1 MTTLRADTEKKT
13 VKVWNPL
20 VRIFHMSLLV
30 AVGVAYVTQE
40 QQYDAHIQSGYAVL
54 GLVLFRIFWGMA
66 GGRHARFAAFW
77 PTPAGLQRYLK
88 DMLRGQAPRYLGH
101 NPAGGLMVIGGVVGA
116 LLLPAL
122 SALGFVLIYK
132 SSRVL
137 NIAHGQIIAAGAF
150 ITYALTVWV
159 GIHIALSFILSM
171 IITFFLAMSVERV
184 FLRRLI
190 GEPIISVIMVTIG
203 LMSIIDGIIYMTPFG
218 SENFSFPEF
227 LPKTPLMFWGVSI
240 SWTQLV
246 GLIIT
251 FIMIGGFTW
260 FFKASTIGISM
271 RAVSDDQFASMSI
284 GISVPKVFGLAWAAA
299 GLSAAAAGG
308 IDHVHGH
315 GIAGKHA
322 VQAAHQLDALR
333 DRRGIV
339 RIREVRGL
347 GALDH
352 VDELGRHL
360 VPAGVLGLGPE
371 SGARVDRL
379 AARAPDVAVVHVV
392 VVRNGDGRPIANDL
406 SELPT

>member
-1 MTTLRADTEKKT
+1 MSYFFQ
-13 VKVWNPL
+13 L
-20 VRIFHMSLLV
+20 VI
-30 AVGVAYVTQE
+30 
-40 QQYDAHIQSGYAVL
+40 SG
-54 GLVLFRIFWGMA
+54 I
-66 GGRHARFAAFW
+66 
-77 PTPAGLQRYLK
+77 
-88 DMLRGQAPRYLGH
+88 
-101 NPAGGLMVIGGVVGA
+101 VVGSIY
-116 LLLPAL
+116 AL

-260 FFKASTIGISM
+260 FFKASTVGISM

-284 GISVPKVFGLAWAAA
+284 GISVPRVFGLAWATA

-308 IDHVHGH
+308 IIGNITGLNFDVLHSFGIIVFPVVIVGGLDSIFGAIVAGIIMGLIQQFAAGYLDGNWGLFGTANVLPYIILLIILLIKPHGLF
-315 GIAGKHA
+315 GIHE
-322 VQAAHQLDALR
+322 
-333 DRRGIV
+333 I
-339 RIREVRGL
+339 E
-347 GALDH
+347 
-352 VDELGRHL
+352 
-360 VPAGVLGLGPE
+360 
-371 SGARVDRL
+371 RV
-379 AARAPDVAVVHVV
+379 
-392 VVRNGDGRPIANDL
+392 
-406 SELPT
+406 